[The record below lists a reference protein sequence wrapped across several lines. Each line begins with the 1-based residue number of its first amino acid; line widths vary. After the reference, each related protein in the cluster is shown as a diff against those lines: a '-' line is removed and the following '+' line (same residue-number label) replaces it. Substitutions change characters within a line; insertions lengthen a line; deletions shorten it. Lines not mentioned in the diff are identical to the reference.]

1 MTIVEAVASAQVE
14 ITAPRTTQRA
24 FHPSLGLPE
33 DRLVYR
39 PCHLFPSAERL
50 QPAKAVEA
58 ADHRHDF
65 SVRIPPA
72 SVPLIFAHRQWRAG
86 LILADLLAAAAAGA
100 GAGAGARATSPS
112 TESQWNVEGLTV
124 LELGCGTGIPG
135 MVAHRLGGAS
145 LTLVTDYDAP
155 PLIETLR
162 SNVASN
168 FGSAEIKT
176 GIRAMGFS
184 WGTNTEDLE
193 DTLDTLRRER
203 KRAGL
208 SLGDVSPASIR
219 GGKFDRI
226 LLADCV
232 WDSLSH
238 EVLLRSVSQLLVKA
252 VPARETDKIGKIRQT
267 PLVLLVSGFH
277 TGRETLLSFIR
288 RAHRF
293 GLVLQEAPGTSP
305 LLPALPADEEG
316 IVKQEQARLGEASSA
331 AAHPLWNAPRFVC
344 ELELA
349 AEDEE
354 EAQEPATSA
363 DAGAATVIDAGR
375 APRLTGR
382 RRAFVLEEREEEKK
396 ENGGVLVRNRWMT
409 VFALGW
415 A

>member
-39 PCHLFPSAERL
+39 PCPLFPSAEHC
-50 QPAKAVEA
+50 QPANGVEA
-58 ADHRHDF
+58 AGHQQHDF

-72 SVPLIFAHRQWRAG
+72 SVPLIFAHRQWRSG
-86 LILADLLAAAAAGA
+86 LILADLLAAAAVEA
-100 GAGAGARATSPS
+100 SPS
-112 TESQWNVEGLTV
+112 ASSPWNVQGLTV

-145 LTLVTDYDAP
+145 STLVTDYDAP

-162 SNVASN
+162 FNVASN
-168 FGSAEIKT
+168 FEPAEIKT
-176 GIRAMGFS
+176 GIRAVGFS

-193 DTLDTLRRER
+193 DTMDTIRREK
-203 KRAGL
+203 KRAGVARGVE
-208 SLGDVSPASIR
+208 SQASSS
-219 GGKFDRI
+219 GGRFDRI

-238 EVLLRSVSQLLVKA
+238 EVLLKSVSQLLAK
-252 VPARETDKIGKIRQT
+252 PARAQETGKGGETHST

-293 GLVLQEAPGTSP
+293 GLVLQEAPGSSS
-305 LLPALPADEEG
+305 LLPALPAEEELV
-316 IVKQEQARLGEASSA
+316 VKQEQARLGEASSA
-331 AAHPLWNAPRFVC
+331 SAYPLWNAPRFVC

-354 EAQEPATSA
+354 EAE
-363 DAGAATVIDAGR
+363 AGVAAGDTGAPTTTTTTVIDAGR

-396 ENGGVLVRNRWMT
+396 ENGGVLIRNRWMT